1 MKNDPFTVTE
11 RIKTNPLEFV
21 FYNFKE
27 IAENLRGA
35 LISGTLKRGK
45 KYKLIIKE
53 V

>member
-1 MKNDPFTVTE
+1 MKSEPFTITE
-11 RIKTNPLEFV
+11 HIKANPLEFV
-21 FYNFKE
+21 FNNFRE

-35 LISGTLKRGK
+35 LSSGTLKRGK